1 MKEKQF
7 KKEQIEEMQEDAEN
21 IRKELKEE
29 LKTKDGK
36 RKV

>member
-7 KKEQIEEMQEDAEN
+7 KKEQIEEMQKDAED
-21 IRKELKEE
+21 LKEDLKKE